1 MLFLTLK
8 ALWCFK
14 RHLFIEIFLMASDE
28 EWGNL
33 HIRQMQAY
41 ISFSWAYVSFSG
53 AYVSFSGDLLFWG
66 KDYYFNFSAYADY
79 N

>member
-14 RHLFIEIFLMASDE
+14 RNLFIEIFLMASDE

-41 ISFSWAYVSFSG
+41 ISFSG

>member
-14 RHLFIEIFLMASDE
+14 LNLFIEIFLMASDE

-41 ISFSWAYVSFSG
+41 ISFSG

>member
-14 RHLFIEIFLMASDE
+14 RNLFIEIFLMASDE

-41 ISFSWAYVSFSG
+41 ISFSG
-53 AYVSFSGDLLFWG
+53 AYVSFSGDLLF
-66 KDYYFNFSAYADY
+66 
-79 N
+79 